1 MDATT
6 KILQVPKEEMEEET
20 QVLGV
25 PREQMEQEERLE
37 NKILHIT
44 CSSEEGACD
53 LLMEGCCFAF
63 HKKRHHFALQPEK
76 DKTKSKTKV

>member
-1 MDATT
+1 
-6 KILQVPKEEMEEET
+6 
-20 QVLGV
+20 
-25 PREQMEQEERLE
+25 MEQEERLE